1 MRSSRTRSL
10 VVSAFV
16 LLLAGIG
23 WIYLAPTQIGGSTS
37 YVITHGIS
45 MEPLF
50 HTGDLVLVRPESN
63 YKVGQV
69 AAYHSTLLDT
79 VVLHRIIRIEQGH
92 YFFKGDNNSFI
103 DPTHPTRALLIGS
116 MWLPHSGR
124 RRNPRRPTPAMG
136 RCRVVRRGGRSFLLF
151 GGERR
156 RRRRDRGRR
165 HGGDSGGQGQ
175 RCR

>member
-1 MRSSRTRSL
+1 ML
-10 VVSAFV
+10 AFV

-23 WIYLAPTQIGGSTS
+23 WFYLAPTQIGGSTS

-45 MEPLF
+45 MEPRF

-69 AAYHSTLLDT
+69 AAYHSTLLHT
-79 VVLHRIIRIEQGH
+79 VVLHRIIRIEHGH

-116 MWLPHSGR
+116 MWLHIAGGGVILDDLHQPW
-124 RRNPRRPTPAMG
+124 
-136 RCRVVRRGGRSFLLF
+136 VVAVLFGAVAASFLLF
-151 GGERR
+151 GGEL
-156 RRRRDRGRR
+156 
-165 HGGDSGGQGQ
+165 GGGGVTVVDVMVAGAARQGEL
-175 RCR
+175 